1 MPPGRGDI
9 HHPLAVVVALVP
21 APTVYPPTEAWSLWS
36 PPSRPSM
43 SGFVR
48 SVTAGFSLDEHA
60 RKFLTASAPTG
71 RPGSA
76 PALVQQGLQPI
87 MLKRQ
92 RLNPSRVVKNF
103 RQGSVKDA
111 GHSGRAL
118 VCWSTPPARTPRP
131 KRYPALVAACW
142 RRESVQSLS
151 RMRPLGIRQRRAA
164 PPSPAWAQA
173 RPDRWPRD

>member
-21 APTVYPPTEAWSLWS
+21 APTVYPPTEVWSLWS

-71 RPGSA
+71 RPESA
-76 PALVQQGLQPI
+76 PALVQRGLQTI
-87 MLKRQ
+87 VLKRQ
-92 RLNPSRVVKNF
+92 RPNPSRPCQEF
-103 RQGSVKDA
+103 RQGLSRISPSPR
-111 GHSGRAL
+111 HSGRVFAGR
-118 VCWSTPPARTPRP
+118 CWPASRAPVKSPPPRHSTCW
-131 KRYPALVAACW
+131 CW
-142 RRESVQSLS
+142 RRSVQSPS
-151 RMRPLGIRQRRAA
+151 RIRD
-164 PPSPAWAQA
+164 SH
-173 RPDRWPRD
+173 